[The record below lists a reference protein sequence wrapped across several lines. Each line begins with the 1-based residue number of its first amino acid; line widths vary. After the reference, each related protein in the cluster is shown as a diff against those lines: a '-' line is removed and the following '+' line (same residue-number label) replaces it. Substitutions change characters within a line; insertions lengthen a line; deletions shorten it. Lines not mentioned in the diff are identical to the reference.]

1 MLLCYHT
8 STLMNYPMKDNR
20 ILNAREEAAAEDRL
34 FRAILGL
41 RGIED
46 CRAFFHDL
54 CTPAELQAFKDRWA
68 VAELLA
74 EGRLSYRQIH
84 EQTGVSVTTIGRV
97 ARYLSAGEGGY
108 ARALQRSQRQGRSTP

>member
-1 MLLCYHT
+1 V
-8 STLMNYPMKDNR
+8 KENR
-20 ILNAREEAAAEDRL
+20 IFSPREEIAAEDRL
-34 FRAILGL
+34 FRAVLAMRNL
-41 RGIED
+41 EE

-54 CTPAELQAFKDRWA
+54 CTPAELQALKDRWA

-97 ARYLSAGEGGY
+97 ARYLGAGEGGY
-108 ARALQRSQRQGRSTP
+108 AKALQRMQR